1 MNPGFY
7 REVVESSAVAVVVV
21 GADAVVRY
29 HTEAAGRMLAG
40 PGVNLVG
47 TLFPS
52 LFTPET
58 QTQVDA
64 CIRRAAVAN
73 AHANATVEAVC
84 LGRGS
89 DGRSIEIT
97 AVNLLDSP
105 AVEGIVLALV
115 DRSDLRQ
122 ALELAERQARI
133 DSLTGLPDRR
143 VLEERGRELFSDGQP
158 HRAVVALLDLD
169 SFKGVNDRYGHQA
182 GDRVIRSVADR
193 LTATLGEFG
202 VVARVGGT
210 VFGILLSGLTPSK
223 ARGLLEEAGRAIG
236 SPFEGL
242 DIKLTATCG
251 VVSSTAAQHWPGLL
265 SRAESALLEGKL
277 SKRGGVHFYRAN
289 DPGWEERRR
298 QERDAL
304 VEAKKKAALL
314 ESDVV
319 RLEHETRYDRRTGLL
334 NAAAFEADLASH
346 HAEAA
351 ERGETYAIV
360 LCDIDFFHRYNERYL
375 YQPANQTLRRV
386 ADALKGASRAGDV
399 VYRYGG
405 EEMIVLLPRT
415 SLSDAG
421 RIGERLRCAVADL
434 AIPHENRPDQAKVV
448 TVSAGVAA
456 CGPLRGGTPREVID
470 AANRALVVAK
480 ATGRNRV
487 ESSGEDWA
495 EPIEA
500 GGVRDK

>member
-202 VVARVGGT
+202 VVARV
-210 VFGILLSGLTPSK
+210 
-223 ARGLLEEAGRAIG
+223 
-236 SPFEGL
+236 
-242 DIKLTATCG
+242 
-251 VVSSTAAQHWPGLL
+251 
-265 SRAESALLEGKL
+265 
-277 SKRGGVHFYRAN
+277 
-289 DPGWEERRR
+289 
-298 QERDAL
+298 
-304 VEAKKKAALL
+304 
-314 ESDVV
+314 
-319 RLEHETRYDRRTGLL
+319 
-334 NAAAFEADLASH
+334 
-346 HAEAA
+346 
-351 ERGETYAIV
+351 
-360 LCDIDFFHRYNERYL
+360 
-375 YQPANQTLRRV
+375 
-386 ADALKGASRAGDV
+386 
-399 VYRYGG
+399 
-405 EEMIVLLPRT
+405 
-415 SLSDAG
+415 
-421 RIGERLRCAVADL
+421 
-434 AIPHENRPDQAKVV
+434 
-448 TVSAGVAA
+448 
-456 CGPLRGGTPREVID
+456 
-470 AANRALVVAK
+470 
-480 ATGRNRV
+480 
-487 ESSGEDWA
+487 
-495 EPIEA
+495 
-500 GGVRDK
+500 